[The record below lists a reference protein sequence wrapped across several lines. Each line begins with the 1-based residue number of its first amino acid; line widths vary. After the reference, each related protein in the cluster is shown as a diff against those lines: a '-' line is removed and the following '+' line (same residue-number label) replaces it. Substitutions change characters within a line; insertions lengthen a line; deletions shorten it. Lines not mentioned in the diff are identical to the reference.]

1 MRLVKKT
8 AALSG
13 PVVDL
18 MEALFRALAE
28 LPKAAVLTHSVFKHN
43 RDTKQELSGAAAKE
57 ALAALRSVRRVVT
70 PLRSACALVKV
81 ATLTAAVAAPKLISV
96 MDASVHGLGLIDTA
110 IGELI
115 MAVEDM
121 SRGPINERDVKVVG
135 FVEEKATG
143 TVRGGIAAGEKDGS
157 KLSKVV
163 AWKTMQL
170 MASRL
175 PSSTS
180 SSTSTVPLTASPP
193 TALSKTTGPCCNN
206 TAQMNDMM
214 DMLQQILDRNHKDTT
229 QQIDRLKDQVKKT
242 EDNIKDAVSDQID
255 TVRGDIRANAKKY
268 SLSVSEEVGNKR
280 MRERRDEFRQRV
292 VEGGELECPEDF
304 EMGVRQ
310 GEERETETE
319 RETESKRKERRVNGY
334 SSTTHCV
341 LIHMASSSPPPD
353 GPPHKPSHCR
363 AQTTNIPEDG
373 KASQAEPC
381 GTCLIDVI
389 VLSS

>member
-1 MRLVKKT
+1 MFTSLTVQMPFVLVSSSVHPCCDTCSSTSDDPVMRLVKKT

-81 ATLTAAVAAPKLISV
+81 ATLKAAVAAPKLISV

-115 MAVEDM
+115 IAVEDM
-121 SRGPINERDVKVVG
+121 SRGPIDERDVKVVG
-135 FVEEKATG
+135 LVEEKATE
-143 TVRGGIAAGEKDGS
+143 TARGGIAAGEKDES

-163 AWKTMQL
+163 TWKTMQL

-175 PSSTS
+175 PS
-180 SSTSTVPLTASPP
+180 TASPP

-214 DMLQQILDRNHKDTT
+214 DMLRQILDQNHKDTT

-255 TVRGDIRANAKKY
+255 TVRGDIRANAKKA
-268 SLSVSEEVGNKR
+268 SLSVSEEDGNKR

-310 GEERETETE
+310 GE
-319 RETESKRKERRVNGY
+319 
-334 SSTTHCV
+334 
-341 LIHMASSSPPPD
+341 
-353 GPPHKPSHCR
+353 
-363 AQTTNIPEDG
+363 
-373 KASQAEPC
+373 
-381 GTCLIDVI
+381 
-389 VLSS
+389 

>member
-1 MRLVKKT
+1 MFTRLTVQMPFVLVSSSVHPCCDTCSSTSDDPVMRLVKKT

-81 ATLTAAVAAPKLISV
+81 ATLKAAVAAPKLISV

-115 MAVEDM
+115 IAVEDM
-121 SRGPINERDVKVVG
+121 SRGPIDERDVKVVG
-135 FVEEKATG
+135 LVEEKATE
-143 TVRGGIAAGEKDGS
+143 TARGGIAAGEKDES

-163 AWKTMQL
+163 TWKTMQL

-180 SSTSTVPLTASPP
+180 SSTSSSPSSAATSSTGPSTASPP

-214 DMLQQILDRNHKDTT
+214 DMLRQILDQNHKDTT

-255 TVRGDIRANAKKY
+255 TVRGDIRANAKKA
-268 SLSVSEEVGNKR
+268 SLSVSEEDGNKR

-310 GEERETETE
+310 GE
-319 RETESKRKERRVNGY
+319 
-334 SSTTHCV
+334 
-341 LIHMASSSPPPD
+341 
-353 GPPHKPSHCR
+353 
-363 AQTTNIPEDG
+363 
-373 KASQAEPC
+373 
-381 GTCLIDVI
+381 
-389 VLSS
+389 